1 MGRRPK
7 PRQRSFAPLESQHW
21 LSSILCSSPPS
32 AALPVDFYGFAMGTN
47 RYDGALPQTPPKELR
62 PFGIPA
68 MAILY
73 LVLLAAFGGIDYGL
87 YGFAVGYAV
96 DDGAPPQTP
105 PKELRPFGNPAM
117 AISLT

>member
-1 MGRRPK
+1 
-7 PRQRSFAPLESQHW
+7 
-21 LSSILCSSPPS
+21 
-32 AALPVDFYGFAMGTN
+32 
-47 RYDGALPQTPPKELR
+47 
-62 PFGIPA
+62 

-73 LVLLAAFGGIDYGL
+73 LVLLAAFGGIAYGL